1 MRSRIPVVTGIM
13 FDGRETSAIVR
24 QIQQARR
31 SSPHIAAFAYNSLF
45 ERAAVKVSHQDEQT
59 GDARRAL
66 RKNVIPVLR
75 RLPR

>member
-1 MRSRIPVVTGIM
+1 M

-45 ERAAVKVSHQDEQT
+45 ERPAVKVSHQH
-59 GDARRAL
+59 GKASDARRAL
-66 RKNVIPVLR
+66 RKNVIPFLR
-75 RLPR
+75 QLAR